1 MKTIPA
7 YAMDVHSYYH
17 GKMNF
22 IACICKKLSV
32 SAIFED
38 NLTKSNRRKP
48 DIPYG
53 TMAEL
58 MITNL
63 CDSHRPLYLMQEY
76 FSLYKDLEGI
86 FHQNIDINQL
96 NDDRFANFL
105 DQLHAAGPRK
115 IFSEISAYAFSTYGL
130 TVKTV
135 NFDTT
140 SKVMW
145 GEYETPEGKVGT
157 VSINFGYSKNKREDK
172 KQIKIGIGTANGII
186 ADAKVL
192 SGNVDDKT
200 YNFNNL
206 DDVDALLERT
216 HTDKSGFYYIAD
228 SALFTENNVLKAQ
241 QKNIKFIT
249 RIPETTKMANKL
261 INKALNDNEFCE
273 QIILINA
280 QQKEV
285 KYDVYEYVSDYKGI
299 ATKCAVCYSY
309 TLEETKNKTIWK
321 QVYREEAELEKIM
334 KEYNKREFACQA
346 DAQKE
351 IDDFMKKK
359 HKKIKF
365 HSLTF
370 TIHPEE
376 RRKVGRPAKNQS
388 VDTVQYTYF
397 IQAELSQEED
407 KIKQAIKQACFFVLG
422 SNDISISAENIL
434 REYKTQSSVEKKFQQ
449 LKSPNFV
456 NSLFI
461 KTPERVEALTYIMLI
476 TMMILSVTEHVVRR
490 ELKKE
495 NAIVIGPGKIKMK
508 QPTLR
513 AIIEIFNSAAIQII
527 KQKNVIQRVFQSP
540 LNESQIKIMR
550 YLRLEDNIFLG
561 STS

>member
-1 MKTIPA
+1 MKSIPA
-7 YAMDVHSYYH
+7 YAMDIQSYYH

-22 IACICKKLSV
+22 IAGICRKLNV
-32 SAIFED
+32 STIFEH
-38 NLTKSNRRKP
+38 NLTKSNGRKP

-76 FSLYKDLEGI
+76 FSLYKDLQGI
-86 FHQNIDINQL
+86 FHHNIVLNQL

-105 DQLHAAGPRK
+105 DQFHAAGPRK

-145 GEYETPEGKVGT
+145 GEYETPEGKAGT

-172 KQIKIGIGTANGII
+172 KQIKMGIGTANGII

-192 SGNVDDKT
+192 SGNTDDKT
-200 YNFNNL
+200 YNFDNL
-206 DDVDALLERT
+206 DDVDDLLERT
-216 HTDKSGFYYIAD
+216 HTDKSSFYYIAD

-241 QKNIKFIT
+241 EKNIKFIT

-261 INKALNDNEFCE
+261 ISKALNDNEPCE
-273 QIILINA
+273 QILLTNA

-285 KYDVYEYVSDYKGI
+285 KYDVYEYVSDYKGT
-299 ATKCAVCYSY
+299 AVKSAVCYSY

-321 QVYREEAELEKIM
+321 QVYKEEAELEKII
-334 KEYNKREFACQA
+334 KEYRKREFACQT

-351 IDDFMKKK
+351 IDAFMKKR

-365 HSLTF
+365 HAISF
-370 TIHPEE
+370 TIHAEE
-376 RRKVGRPAKNQS
+376 KRKVGRPTKNQPM
-388 VDTVQYTYF
+388 DTMQYSYSLKV
-397 IQAELSQEED
+397 ELNREED
-407 KIKQAIKQACFFVLG
+407 KIKHSIKQACFFVLC
-422 SNDISISAENIL
+422 SNDVGISAENIL
-434 REYKTQSSVEKKFQQ
+434 REYKTQGSVEKKFQQ

-456 NSLFI
+456 NSLFL

-495 NAIVIGPGKIKMK
+495 NEIVIGPGKIKMK

-513 AIIEIFNSAAIQII
+513 AIVEVFNSVAIQVI
-527 KQKNVIQRVFQSP
+527 KRKNSVQRVFQSP
-540 LNESQIKIMR
+540 LNDSQIKIMR
-550 YLRLEDNIFLG
+550 YLGLDDSIFIG